1 VTVPQEPQRL
11 RASRQHREPQQHR
24 EPRQHREPEQHREPR
39 RVEDALLQRAGAGD
53 RRAFAQFYDLLAP
66 RIYSR
71 ILSVLRDP
79 AQSEEVVQEVFL
91 ELWQSA
97 GTYRSSRGGAA
108 GWALHR
114 ARERAIDRVRASQS
128 DRLRDIRVG
137 ARDLVP
143 ETDPVADL
151 IELRLASERLGLAL
165 TKLSMLQQE
174 AVELAYGHGYSHS
187 QIAELLG
194 VPLGTVKS
202 RLHDAIA
209 RLRQEYESA

>member
-1 VTVPQEPQRL
+1 VTVPSDPHRHSDPGRHSDPNRL
-11 RASRQHREPQQHR
+11 RQ
-24 EPRQHREPEQHREPR
+24 PR
-39 RVEDALLQRAGAGD
+39 RHEDALLQRAGTGD
-53 RRAFAQFYDLLAP
+53 RRAFAEFYDLLAA
-66 RIYSR
+66 RVYSR
-71 ILSVLRDP
+71 ILSVLRDR
-79 AQSEEVVQEVFL
+79 AQSEEVAQEVFL

-97 GTYRSSRGGAA
+97 VNYRSSRGGAA

-114 ARERAIDRVRASQS
+114 AKERAIDRVRASQS

-143 ETDPVADL
+143 EVDPVADL
-151 IELRLASERLGLAL
+151 IELRLASERLGLAF

-194 VPLGTVKS
+194 IPLGTVKS

>member
-1 VTVPQEPQRL
+1 MTVPPEPQRL
-11 RASRQHREPQQHR
+11 RASHQHGEPHQHRES
-24 EPRQHREPEQHREPR
+24 R
-39 RVEDALLQRAGAGD
+39 RVEDALLQRAGTGD
-53 RRAFAQFYDLLAP
+53 RRAFAEFYDLLAP

-97 GTYRSSRGGAA
+97 GNYRSSRGGAA

-151 IELRLASERLGLAL
+151 IELRLASERLGLAF